1 MNIEIYI
8 ATAIVCFALNLW
20 AYYLNDDI
28 TIGTIIGCGV
38 VALLPIVNFILT
50 SSFLVIVFLIKVADS
65 DVLRKVVIKKK

>member
-28 TIGTIIGCGV
+28 TVGGLILCGV
-38 VALLPIVNFILT
+38 AALLPIVNFILT

>member
-28 TIGTIIGCGV
+28 TIGVLILCGV